1 MKVAIM
7 PDMSLFDASF
17 NGASKSRALMAN
29 HLLYCHA
36 GVTPVLKGTHVSHS
50 SPENPGLSFL
60 KQLSTCPDGF
70 LSMISYRKLKEKK
83 NCWQGSG

>member
-17 NGASKSRALMAN
+17 NGASKRGALMAN

-36 GVTPVLKGTHVSHS
+36 GATPILEGTSVSHS
-50 SPENPGLSFL
+50 SPQNPGPNFL
-60 KQLSTCPDGF
+60 KQPQTTT
-70 LSMISYRKLKEKK
+70 KH
-83 NCWQGSG
+83 